1 MGLRM
6 SGNTVLI
13 TGGATGIGLSLAE
26 ELISAGNE
34 VIVCGRRE
42 EKLKEAR
49 LRLPGLHTK
58 RCDLSVE
65 SERRGLFEW
74 VSNAFPR
81 INVLV
86 NNAGIQRVIDLRKG
100 TVDLSSGDDEIEVN
114 FKAYVHLAALF
125 TPQFLIRKES
135 AIVNVSS
142 ALGFVPI
149 AIMPIYCATK
159 AAIHSYSM
167 SLRHQLRGTPVKVY
181 EVIPPTVDTDLDR
194 GARAR
199 RGQTEVGIQPPEVAK
214 ATMAGLEADNYE
226 IVIGEARNLREAS
239 SEGVRRIFEG
249 MNRW

>member
-1 MGLRM
+1 M

-26 ELISAGNE
+26 ALIGAGND

-42 EKLKEAR
+42 EKLEEAR
-49 LRLPGLHTK
+49 LRLPGLHTR
-58 RCDLSVE
+58 RCDLAME
-65 SERRGLFEW
+65 AERSDLYEW
-74 VSNAFPR
+74 VSRVFPK
-81 INVLV
+81 INVLI
-86 NNAGIQRVIDLRKG
+86 NDAGIQRVIDLRKG
-100 TVDLSSGDDEIEVN
+100 TVDLFSGDDEIEIN

-125 TPQFLIRKES
+125 TPLFMGREES

-167 SLRHQLRGTPVKVY
+167 SLRHQLRGTPIKVY

-194 GARAR
+194 GARA
-199 RGQTEVGIQPPEVAK
+199 GA
-214 ATMAGLEADNYE
+214 
-226 IVIGEARNLREAS
+226 
-239 SEGVRRIFEG
+239 RRIEG
-249 MNRW
+249 SHRRR

>member
-1 MGLRM
+1 M

-26 ELISAGNE
+26 ALIGAGND

-42 EKLKEAR
+42 EKLEEAR
-49 LRLPGLHTK
+49 QKLPSIHTRK
-58 RCDLSVE
+58 CDLSIE
-65 SERRGLFEW
+65 AERRGLYEW
-74 VSNAFPR
+74 VSRVFPR
-81 INVLV
+81 VNVLV

-100 TVDLSSGDDEIEVN
+100 TVDLFSGDDEIEVN

-125 TPQFLIRKES
+125 TPLFMGREES

-167 SLRHQLRGTPVKVY
+167 SLRHQLRGTPVKVF

-199 RGQTEVGIQPPEVAK
+199 RGQTERGIPPSEVAK
-214 ATMAGLEADNYE
+214 ATMASLEADNYE
-226 IVIGEARNLREAS
+226 IAVGEARNLRGAS
-239 SEGVRRIFEG
+239 GEMVPKIFEG

>member
-1 MGLRM
+1 MRM

-26 ELISAGNE
+26 ALMGAGNE
-34 VIVCGRRE
+34 VIVCGRRR
-42 EKLKEAR
+42 EKLEEAR
-49 LRLPGLHTK
+49 LRLPSLHTRK
-58 RCDLSVE
+58 CDVSLE
-65 SERRGLFEW
+65 AERKDLYEW
-74 VSNAFPR
+74 VSRVFPK

-86 NNAGIQRVIDLRKG
+86 NDAGIQRVIDLKKG
-100 TVDLSSGDDEIEVN
+100 TEDLLSGDDEIEIN
-114 FKAYVHLAALF
+114 LKAYVHMAALF
-125 TPQFLIRKES
+125 TPIFMGREES

-167 SLRHQLRGTPVKVY
+167 SLRHQLRDTPVKVY

-199 RGQTEVGIQPPEVAK
+199 RGQTERGIPPSEVAK
-214 ATMAGLEADNYE
+214 AIMAGLEADNYE
-226 IVIGEARNLREAS
+226 IVVGEARNLKGAS
-239 SEGVRRIFEG
+239 SEMVQKIFEG